1 MTGVE
6 RLDTAHECSRYDCT
20 SLAVLRTLRV
30 LLSVQQLS
38 LSLLIFERSGCYS
51 SRGSKD
57 TVIETIATIVIMAG
71 SVLLFGYWFRYTCL
85 LILHAKTPV
94 DYGREVALANN
105 LSFAQ
110 VQSQL
115 FAPAANLDQLRGSL
129 DRDFALV
136 TALMAQAS
144 SGFGIE
150 QRMLAFN
157 YRMAAFRYQVGQHL
171 SANSAR
177 QALEEM
183 SLVVAHFANSL
194 GEASAAASAA

>member
-1 MTGVE
+1 VT
-6 RLDTAHECSRYDCT
+6 
-20 SLAVLRTLRV
+20 
-30 LLSVQQLS
+30 
-38 LSLLIFERSGCYS
+38 
-51 SRGSKD
+51 
-57 TVIETIATIVIMAG
+57 ETIATIVIMAG
-71 SVLLFGYWFRYTCL
+71 SLLLFGYWFRYTCL
-85 LILHAKTPV
+85 LILHAKTAV
-94 DYGREVALANN
+94 DYGREVALANH
-105 LSFAQ
+105 LSFNQ

-115 FAPAANLDQLRGSL
+115 FAPSANLNGLRGSL
-129 DRDFALV
+129 DRDFALL
-136 TALMAQAS
+136 TSLMTQAS

-157 YRMAAFRYQVGQHL
+157 YRLAGVRYQIGQHI